1 MPNRYPQTSQE
12 FMQLPWSGIEPFYQ
26 ELASRSLDAANVNQ
40 FLLDWTALSQLW
52 YEAYQRLYVGITM
65 DTTDQRAEQA
75 YNDFLDT
82 IYPAVQDAEQRLKEK
97 LLASGLQPEGFDVP
111 LAILRMEAAIFRNEN
126 LPLLSE
132 ELKLG
137 TEYDKI
143 AGGQTVEWEG
153 NELTLLQL
161 QPVYQ
166 EPDRERRER
175 AWRLAAGRQLADREA
190 INELWGRMMA
200 VRRQIAENAGLPDF
214 RAYMWSK
221 RLRFDYTPEDCDTF
235 HRAIEQVVVPAA
247 QRLYERR
254 RQRLGVDQ
262 LRPWDLDVD
271 PFSRP
276 PLRPFEKVADLE
288 QKTSTIFHR
297 VDPQLGE
304 YFEIMRRE
312 NLLDLENRVGK
323 APGGYCTDFLAIRRP
338 FIFTNAVG
346 VHDDV
351 QTLIHEGGHA
361 FHVFEASHLPYYQYF
376 QVPLEFAEVA
386 SMGMELL
393 AAPYLAAD
401 AGGFYTQ
408 ADAARA
414 FADNLERSLL
424 VWPYLAVVD
433 AFQHW
438 AYTHPEQG
446 SDPAACDVRWTELW
460 RRFMPGVDWSGLE
473 QELVTGWHRK
483 GHIHTDPF
491 YYVEYG
497 LALLGA
503 LQVWRN
509 ALGDQ
514 SAAVAAYRQALAL
527 GYSVPLSQ
535 LFATAGARFAFDAG
549 TLGEVVDLMLH
560 QIDKLES
567 KQI

>member
-1 MPNRYPQTSQE
+1 MPPKYPQTSQE

-26 ELASRSLDAANVNQ
+26 ELAGRSLDAANVNQ

-65 DTTDQRAEQA
+65 DTTDQQAEQA

-97 LLASGLQPEGFDVP
+97 LLASGLQPDGFDVP

-153 NELTLLQL
+153 KELTLLQL

-214 RAYMWSK
+214 RAYMWRK

-276 PLRPFEKVADLE
+276 PLHPFEKVADLE

-323 APGGYCTDFLAIRRP
+323 APGGYCTEFLAIRRP

-424 VWPYLAVVD
+424 FWPYMAVVD

-438 AYTHPEQG
+438 VYTHPEQG
-446 SDPAACDVRWTELW
+446 SDPAACDAALDRAMAALYAWC
-460 RRFMPGVDWSGLE
+460 GLE
-473 QELVTGWHRK
+473 R
-483 GHIHTDPF
+483 
-491 YYVEYG
+491 
-497 LALLGA
+497 
-503 LQVWRN
+503 
-509 ALGDQ
+509 
-514 SAAVAAYRQALAL
+514 
-527 GYSVPLSQ
+527 
-535 LFATAGARFAFDAG
+535 AGAGAGHRLAPQGTYPHRPVLLRGVRPGFTGCFAGVAQRPG
-549 TLGEVVDLMLH
+549 
-560 QIDKLES
+560 
-567 KQI
+567 

>member
-26 ELASRSLDAANVNQ
+26 ELAGRSLDAANVNQ

-65 DTTDQRAEQA
+65 DTTDQQAEQA
-75 YNDFLDT
+75 YNDFLDN

-153 NELTLLQL
+153 KELTLLQL

-166 EPDRERRER
+166 ETDRERRER

-190 INELWGRMMA
+190 INELWGRMIA
-200 VRRQIAENAGLPDF
+200 VRRKIAENAGLPDF
-214 RAYMWSK
+214 RAYMWRK

-288 QKTSTIFHR
+288 HKTSAIFHR

-414 FADNLERSLL
+414 FADNLERGLL
-424 VWPYLAVVD
+424 FWPYMAVVD

-446 SDPAACDVRWTELW
+446 SDPAACDARWTELW

-514 SAAVAAYRQALAL
+514 SAAVAAYRQALSL
-527 GYSVPLSQ
+527 GYSVPLPQ

-549 TLGEVVDLMLH
+549 TLGELVDLVLDM
-560 QIDKLES
+560 IERLES
-567 KQI
+567 QQG

>member
-1 MPNRYPQTSQE
+1 MYPHYPQTSQE
-12 FMQLPWSGIEPFYQ
+12 FMQLPWSAIEPFYQ
-26 ELASRSLDAANVNQ
+26 ELAGRSLDAANVNQ

-52 YEAYQRLYVGITM
+52 YEAYQRLYVGITI
-65 DTTDQRAEQA
+65 DTTDQQAEQA

-153 NELTLLQL
+153 KELTLLQL

-175 AWRLAAGRQLADREA
+175 AWRLAVGRQLADREA
-190 INELWGRMMA
+190 INVLWGRMMA

-214 RAYMWSK
+214 RAYMWRK

-288 QKTSTIFHR
+288 QKTSAIFHR

-424 VWPYLAVVD
+424 FWPYMAVVD

-446 SDPAACDVRWTELW
+446 SDPAACDARWTELW

-514 SAAVAAYRQALAL
+514 SAAVAAYRQALSL
-527 GYSVPLSQ
+527 GYSVPLPQ

-549 TLGEVVDLMLH
+549 TLGELIDLVLDT
-560 QIDKLES
+560 IERLES
-567 KQI
+567 QQG

>member
-1 MPNRYPQTSQE
+1 
-12 FMQLPWSGIEPFYQ
+12 MQLPWSSIEPFYQ
-26 ELASRSLDAANVNQ
+26 ELAGRDLNAANVNQ
-40 FLLDWTALSQLW
+40 FLLDWTALAKLRQET
-52 YEAYQRLYVGITM
+52 YERLYVGITV
-65 DTTDQRAEQA
+65 DTTDKQAEQA
-75 YNDFLDT
+75 YNDYLDI
-82 IYPAVQDAEQRLKEK
+82 IYPGVQAAEQVLKEK
-97 LLASGLQPEGFDVP
+97 LLLSGLEPEGFDVP
-111 LAILRMEAAIFRNEN
+111 LAILRSEAGIFRSEN
-126 LPLLSE
+126 VPLLSE
-132 ELKLG
+132 EYKLG
-137 TEYDKI
+137 AEYDRI

-153 NELTLLQL
+153 KELTLLQL
-161 QPVYQ
+161 QPIYQ
-166 EPDRERRER
+166 EPDRGRRER
-175 AWRLAAGRQLADREA
+175 AWRLAAARQLADRGA
-190 INELWGRMMA
+190 INELWGKMMA
-200 VRRQIAENAGLPDF
+200 VRRQIAANAGLPDF
-214 RAYMWSK
+214 RTYMWRK

-254 RQRLGVDQ
+254 RQRLGVET
-262 LRPWDLDVD
+262 LRPWDLEVD

-276 PLRPFEKVADLE
+276 PLHPFETVAELE
-288 QKTSTIFHR
+288 ERTSAIFHQ

-312 NLLDLENRVGK
+312 SLLDLENRVGK
-323 APGGYCTDFLAIRRP
+323 APGGYCTDFLNIQRP

-361 FHVFEASHLPYYQYF
+361 FHVFEASALPYF
-376 QVPLEFAEVA
+376 QHFQTPLEFAEVA

-393 AAPYLAAD
+393 AAPYLAAE

-408 ADAARA
+408 SDAARA

-424 VWPYLAVVD
+424 FWPYMAVVD

-446 SDPAACDVRWTELW
+446 SDPATCDAQWAELW

-509 ALGDQ
+509 ALRDQ
-514 SAAVAAYRQALAL
+514 AAAVAAYREALSL
-527 GYSVPLSQ
+527 GYSVPLPQ

-549 TLGEVVDLMLH
+549 ILGEVVDLILH
-560 QIDKLES
+560 TIDRLES
-567 KQI
+567 QQD